1 MTARPVTRVAVLVAA
16 LALGAHAA
24 AQQPASQ
31 TTPTPQT
38 PSAPGATKPAKPT
51 AGQGMSLGIDSSA
64 GGKAL
69 PVAISADNGIEW
81 RQADHVYIARGNA
94 KAVRG
99 TVTVY
104 ADEMRAYYRPVV
116 KKGPDG
122 KPLPPKPKEPKPQ
135 PAATPGEKPPKPP
148 KPGQGQGAQLD
159 EGATEVYRLEAIGNV
174 KFVTKTQTGYGDHAD
189 YDVDTTTL
197 VMTGKHLKIVTP
209 HDLLT
214 ARDTIEW
221 YDNKQLGVARGDAV
235 DIHDGKTIAADV
247 LLATIVHPPGEE
259 AHADRIDGRGNVFV
273 SSKDQIGRG
282 DAGVYDVK
290 SGIVTLTGHVRLTR
304 GQDEMRGNY
313 GVVDVNKNIGYLLPH
328 PPSGAVAGPSN
339 GRVEALIMPRKNEN
353 KPDGKAGAA
362 KKKPD
367 AKKTDAKKPAP

>member
-1 MTARPVTRVAVLVAA
+1 MTFRLAA
-16 LALGAHAA
+16 LSFAILGLTLSFAGAA
-24 AQQPASQ
+24 WAQKSSQPSK
-31 TTPTPQT
+31 P
-38 PSAPGATKPAKPT
+38 APG
-51 AGQGMSLGIDSSA
+51 QGLTLGIDSSA

-69 PVAISADNGIEW
+69 PVSIAADNGIEW
-81 RQADHVYIARGNA
+81 RQADHVYIARGNV

-104 ADEMRAYYRPVV
+104 SDEMRAYYRPVV

-135 PAATPGEKPPKPP
+135 PAVAQGKKPPKPP
-148 KPGQGQGAQLD
+148 RPGDGPGAQLD
-159 EGATEVYRLEAIGNV
+159 EGATEIYRLEAIGNV

-189 YDVDTTTL
+189 YDVDSTLL
-197 VMTGKHLKIVTP
+197 VMTGKHLKVVTP

-221 YDNKQLGVARGDAV
+221 YDNRQLGVARGNAV
-235 DIHDGKTIAADV
+235 DIHDGKTIAGDV

-282 DAGVYDVK
+282 DTGIYDVK

-328 PPSGAVAGPSN
+328 PPSGAVAGQPS
-339 GRVEALIMPRKNEN
+339 GRVEALIMPRKKEN
-353 KPDGKAGAA
+353 KVDTKAP

-367 AKKTDAKKPAP
+367 AKKPTP